1 MERKKEM
8 KVLHTQYLR
17 EMVNEVNEIGIQK
30 EDIVSFLSQGAD
42 GYYLIYFG

>member
-30 EDIVSFLSQGAD
+30 EDIVSFLPQGAE